1 MGDPKPA
8 VRCFTS
14 GKFRDWIAHELANP
28 LHGMLWSVEAMDIQ
42 KIMARTFIR
51 RLDAYVGD
59 LGLVIGATRS

>member
-1 MGDPKPA
+1 M
-8 VRCFTS
+8 V
-14 GKFRDWIAHELANP
+14 
-28 LHGMLWSVEAMDIQ
+28 WSVEAMDIQ